1 MWGMEVMVR
10 TMGEKKGN
18 VETWYVMMPI
28 TD

>member
-10 TMGEKKGN
+10 TMGEKRDDL
-18 VETWYVMMPI
+18 ETWYVMMPM